1 MNKRIPIGS
10 QAFFSE
16 YEDYKSHDRDFV
28 EFQDEPETFRKFM
41 IARENG
47 DEIFYYKTMTKE
59 EFIEFELT
67 HIVRIPM
74 AAGKF
79 LVPELVQFLGITIE
93 DLKLFE
99 DAFNRIDE
107 KHLYEKKIYD
117 FYVENGDFTLT
128 QEQRNEA
135 YQIYKEKRIK
145 IDK

>member
-16 YEDYKSHDRDFV
+16 YEDYKSHDRDFI
-28 EFQDEPETFRKFM
+28 EFQDEPTEFRKFL
-41 IARENG
+41 IVRENG
-47 DEIFYYKTMTKE
+47 DEIFYYKTMPKE
-59 EFIEFELT
+59 EFLQSELK
-67 HIVRIPM
+67 HIKRIPM

-79 LVPELVQFLGITIE
+79 LVPEVAEFLGLTIE

-128 QEQRNEA
+128 QEQRDKA

-145 IDK
+145 TKE